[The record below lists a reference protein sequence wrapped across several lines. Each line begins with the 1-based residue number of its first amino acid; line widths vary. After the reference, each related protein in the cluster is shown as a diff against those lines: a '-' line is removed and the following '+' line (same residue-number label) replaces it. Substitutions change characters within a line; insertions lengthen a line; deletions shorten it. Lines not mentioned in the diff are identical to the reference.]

1 MGMSSAND
9 TPATSRLP
17 DGGELLR
24 VLGFVVLVNVVGAT
38 PAALGGPNS
47 AWFQSLEKPWFYP
60 PGWAFGVAWTLLFT
74 LMGVALYRVW
84 REGTANRAVTVAL
97 GAFAL
102 QMAFNVAWTPAF
114 FTLQRPGLALGIIAV
129 LWLLVAGTIAAFD
142 RVDRP
147 AAALLVPYLAWVSF
161 ATVLNYAIWSLN

>member
-1 MGMSSAND
+1 MASTTDG
-9 TPATSRLP
+9 TGLGSRLP

-24 VLGFVVLVNVVGAT
+24 ILGFVVLVNAVGGA
-38 PAALGGPNS
+38 PAVLSGPDS
-47 AWFQSLEKPWFYP
+47 AWFRALEKPWFYP
-60 PGWAFGVAWTLLFT
+60 PSWAFGVVWTLLFT
-74 LMGVALYRVW
+74 LLGVACYRVW
-84 REGTANRAVTVAL
+84 RAGTDDRQVRLAL

-102 QMAFNVAWTPAF
+102 QMLFNVAWTPAF
-114 FTLQRPGLALGIIAV
+114 FSLQRPGLALGVIAV
-129 LWLLVAGTIAAFD
+129 LWLLVVGTIVAFD

>member
-1 MGMSSAND
+1 MSSAND
-9 TPATSRLP
+9 GVATSRLP

-24 VLGFVVLVNVVGAT
+24 ILGFVVLVNVVGAT

-47 AWFQSLEKPWFYP
+47 AWFQALEKPSFYP
-60 PGWAFGVAWTLLFT
+60 PGWAFGVAWTILFT

-84 REGTANRAVTVAL
+84 REGTEHRAVRVAL

-102 QMAFNVAWTPAF
+102 QMLFNVAWTPTF

-129 LWLLVAGTIAAFD
+129 LWVLVVGTIAAFD

>member
-1 MGMSSAND
+1 MSSAND
-9 TPATSRLP
+9 GAATTSWRP
-17 DGGELLR
+17 DGDELLR

-38 PAALGGPNS
+38 PAVLGGPDS
-47 AWFQSLEKPWFYP
+47 AWFEALEKPWFYP
-60 PGWAFGVAWTLLFT
+60 PGWAFGVAWTILFT

-84 REGTANRAVTVAL
+84 RGGTENRAVRVAI

-102 QMAFNVAWTPAF
+102 QMVFNVVWTPAF

-129 LWLLVAGTIAAFD
+129 LWVLVAGTIAAFD

-147 AAALLVPYLAWVSF
+147 AAALLVPYRAWVSF

>member
-1 MGMSSAND
+1 MSSAND
-9 TPATSRLP
+9 GATTGSQFP
-17 DGGELLR
+17 DGDELLR

-38 PAALGGPNS
+38 PAALGGPDS
-47 AWFQSLEKPWFYP
+47 AWFQALEKPWFYP
-60 PGWAFGVAWTLLFT
+60 PGWAFGVAWTVLFSLL
-74 LMGVALYRVW
+74 GVALYRVW
-84 REGTANRAVTVAL
+84 REGTEHAAVRLAL

-102 QMAFNVAWTPAF
+102 QMVFNVAWTPTF
-114 FTLQRPGLALGIIAV
+114 FTLQRPGLALGIIAA

-142 RVDRP
+142 RVDRA